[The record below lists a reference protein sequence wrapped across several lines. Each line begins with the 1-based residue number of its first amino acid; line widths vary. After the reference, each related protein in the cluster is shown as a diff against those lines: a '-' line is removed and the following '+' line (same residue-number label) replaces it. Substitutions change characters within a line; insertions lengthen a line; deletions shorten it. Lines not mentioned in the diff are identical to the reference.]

1 MKASELRKLIRE
13 EVKAIVK
20 EQHLH
25 EKAEYFPAGLSKHL
39 QRALLAALKDGTIRI
54 TGKDRQ
60 ADATDFPGYA
70 EDMALDLIRGKS
82 LKDII
87 KNM

>member
-54 TGKDRQ
+54 VG
-60 ADATDFPGYA
+60 ADARDFPDYA
-70 EDMALDLIRGKS
+70 EDMAMELIAGKS
-82 LKDII
+82 LKDILNNI
-87 KNM
+87 Q